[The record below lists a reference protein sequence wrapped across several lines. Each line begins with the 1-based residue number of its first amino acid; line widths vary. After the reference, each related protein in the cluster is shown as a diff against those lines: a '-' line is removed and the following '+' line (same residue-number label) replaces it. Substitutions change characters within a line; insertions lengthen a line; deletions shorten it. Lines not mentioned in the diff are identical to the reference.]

1 MRIPSRR
8 MPKPLRRGTLP
19 TRIVAWT
26 ILFAMLAV
34 YLYALW
40 SYPFAVGGVSAV
52 VVANVVRNR
61 RRMSRHLTNL
71 AQARKGESI
80 CEFSRAFDTRTTDT
94 WVIRAVYEQLQQ
106 QLRWVCPEFPVR
118 ATDRLIEDLML
129 DPDDIDMD
137 VLSDVAERTG
147 RSIRSTKAN
156 PFYGGVKT
164 AHDLVAFFC
173 AQDEA

>member
-8 MPKPLRRGTLP
+8 MPNPLRRGTLP

-26 ILFAMLAV
+26 ILFGVLGAYV
-34 YLYALW
+34 YALW
-40 SYPFAVGGVSAV
+40 YHPFVVGIVSAV
-52 VVANVVRNR
+52 VVAIVVRNR

-106 QLRWVCPEFPVR
+106 QLRWVYP
-118 ATDRLIEDLML
+118 
-129 DPDDIDMD
+129 
-137 VLSDVAERTG
+137 
-147 RSIRSTKAN
+147 
-156 PFYGGVKT
+156 
-164 AHDLVAFFC
+164 
-173 AQDEA
+173 